1 MICSAASPPFIG
13 LWRELVFS
21 VVWGG
26 CAWARLGEERPVSSR
41 LLQIAR
47 VAARHRLDALASA
60 DALASSDIPRGV
72 RWALRAWPGRWLPAP
87 RRSPAVRLR
96 LAFEALGPVFIKF
109 GQLLST
115 RRDMLPPDYAEELAK
130 LQDHV
135 PPFPGEQA
143 RALVEAALGADFEA
157 RIGRFDI
164 EPLASASIAQV
175 HGAVLTDG
183 AEVVAKVV
191 RPDIEGTMRAD
202 LEVLARLAGWIDR
215 HIAASR
221 RLRLPEVAA
230 DYAGTVLKELD
241 MIQEAANTQ
250 RLRENFAGSDLLY
263 VPQVHH
269 DLTRPNLL
277 VLERVKGVPVSQV
290 ETLKERGTDL
300 ALLARRG
307 VETFFT
313 QVFVHNFFHADMHP
327 GNIFVDV
334 QDPKDPHYIALDC
347 AIIGQLSERDQDYL
361 ARNLLAFFNRDY
373 RQVARLH
380 LESGWVPQNTDEAEF
395 ERVIREVCDPIFAKP
410 LTEISFGNFL
420 VDLFRTAAEF
430 DMEIQ
435 PQLVLLQKTLL
446 YVEGVGRQLYPQL
459 DLWETAKPFM
469 ERWMGERVGPLA
481 TMRRFAERA
490 PDVFEQLPRLPELIA
505 DTGRTLRRLESGMK
519 EQQKRTSKLEEA
531 FARGHRR
538 RRGQRAVG
546 ALLAGLAV
554 VLLWGPLSQA
564 FSDSLA
570 VFAGL
575 LSAAA
580 SSYLLVRA

>member
-1 MICSAASPPFIG
+1 M
-13 LWRELVFS
+13 
-21 VVWGG
+21 
-26 CAWARLGEERPVSSR
+26 SSR

-47 VAARHRLDALASA
+47 IAARHRLDAVASA
-60 DALASSDIPRGV
+60 DALAASDIPHGV

-87 RRSPAVRLR
+87 RRPPAVRLR
-96 LAFEALGPVFIKF
+96 LALEALGPVFIKF

-135 PPFPGEQA
+135 PPFPGEEA
-143 RALVEAALGADFEA
+143 RALVEAALGADFRA
-157 RIGRFDI
+157 RVQRFDI

-175 HGAVLTDG
+175 HGAALTDG
-183 AEVVAKVV
+183 SEVVAKVV

-241 MIQEAANTQ
+241 MLQEAANTQ
-250 RLRENFAGSDLLY
+250 RLRQNFAGSNLLY
-263 VPQVHH
+263 VPRVHH

-277 VLERVKGVPVSQV
+277 VLERIKGVPVSQV
-290 ETLKERGTDL
+290 ETLKAQGTDL

-334 QDPKDPHYIALDC
+334 QNPKDPHYIALDC

-380 LESGWVPQNTDEAEF
+380 LESGWVPQRTDEAEF

-430 DMEIQ
+430 NMEIQ

-469 ERWMGERVGPLA
+469 ERWMRERVGPLA
-481 TMRRFAERA
+481 AMRRFAERA

-505 DTGRTLRRLESGMK
+505 DTGRTLRRLESGLK
-519 EQQKRTSKLEEA
+519 EQRMHTRKLEDA
-531 FARGHRR
+531 FARSHRR

-546 ALLAGLAV
+546 ALLAGVAV

-564 FSDSLA
+564 FSNSLT

>member
-21 VVWGG
+21 LVRGG
-26 CAWARLGEERPVSSR
+26 CAWAGLGEERPVSSR

-60 DALASSDIPRGV
+60 EALASSDIPRGV
-72 RWALRAWPGRWLPAP
+72 RWALRAWPGRWLPVP

-241 MIQEAANTQ
+241 MVQEAANTQ

-277 VLERVKGVPVSQV
+277 VLERVQGVPVSQV
-290 ETLKERGTDL
+290 ETLKEQGTDL

-505 DTGRTLRRLESGMK
+505 DTGRTLRRLESGLK

-531 FARGHRR
+531 FVRGHRR

-554 VLLWGPLSQA
+554 VLLWGSLSQA

>member
-1 MICSAASPPFIG
+1 MT
-13 LWRELVFS
+13 
-21 VVWGG
+21 
-26 CAWARLGEERPVSSR
+26 SR

-47 VAARHRLDALASA
+47 VAAHHRLDALASA
-60 DALASSDIPRGV
+60 EALAAGDIPRGV
-72 RWALRAWPGRWLPAP
+72 RWALRAWPGRWLPTP
-87 RRSPAVRLR
+87 HRPPAVRLR
-96 LAFEALGPVFIKF
+96 LALEALGPVFIKF

-135 PPFPGEQA
+135 PPFPGEEA
-143 RALVEAALGADFEA
+143 LALVEEALGADFRA
-157 RIGRFDI
+157 RIRRFDV

-183 AEVVAKVV
+183 SEVVAKVV

-241 MIQEAANTQ
+241 MLQEAANTQ
-250 RLRENFAGSDLLY
+250 RLRENFAGSNLLY
-263 VPQVHH
+263 VPQVHQ

-277 VLERVKGVPVSQV
+277 VLERIKGLPVSQV
-290 ETLKERGTDL
+290 EALKAQGTDL

-334 QDPKDPHYIALDC
+334 QDPQDPHYIALDC

-380 LESGWVPQNTDEAEF
+380 LESGWVPQRTDEAEF

-420 VDLFRTAAEF
+420 IDLFRTAAEF

-469 ERWMGERVGPLA
+469 ERWMRERVGPLA
-481 TMRRFAERA
+481 AMRRFAERA

-505 DTGRTLRRLESGMK
+505 DTGRTLRRLESGLK
-519 EQQKRTSKLEEA
+519 EQQAHTRKLEDA
-531 FARGHRR
+531 FARSQRR

-546 ALLAGLAV
+546 AALACLAV
-554 VLLWGPLSQA
+554 VLLWGPVSQA
-564 FSDSLA
+564 FSDNLA

-575 LSAAA
+575 LSALA

>member
-21 VVWGG
+21 LVRGG

-60 DALASSDIPRGV
+60 EALAASDIPRGV
-72 RWALRAWPGRWLPAP
+72 RWALRAWPGRWLPVP

-241 MIQEAANTQ
+241 MVQEAANTQ

-277 VLERVKGVPVSQV
+277 VLERVQGVPVSQV
-290 ETLKERGTDL
+290 ETLKEQGTDL

-505 DTGRTLRRLESGMK
+505 DTGRTLRRLESGLK

-554 VLLWGPLSQA
+554 ILLWGPLSQA